1 MRLSTL
7 ALLCFGAVVFAAPTS
22 KISIDVNGDG
32 DDDGSD
38 SILECK
44 NLQLINGHILSAQCQ
59 ACFCDEY
66 QETTLDLNQIL
77 GNNNAHFE
85 WGSAGFLLTAYNV
98 RLEGTTL
105 KADLE
110 DVFGDPKPDEIDLT
124 ERIKNVDGKL
134 TYVVPA
140 P

>member
-22 KISIDVNGDG
+22 KISIGSGDG
-32 DDDGSD
+32 DDDGDD

-44 NLQLINGHILSAQCQ
+44 DLQLIDAHILSAQCQ

-66 QETTLDLNQIL
+66 QGTTLDLNQIL

-85 WGSAGFLLTAYNV
+85 WGSAGYILTAFNV
-98 RLEGTTL
+98 KLEGATL

-110 DVFGDPKPDEIDLT
+110 DVFGDPIPAQIDLT

-134 TYVVPA
+134 TYVPA